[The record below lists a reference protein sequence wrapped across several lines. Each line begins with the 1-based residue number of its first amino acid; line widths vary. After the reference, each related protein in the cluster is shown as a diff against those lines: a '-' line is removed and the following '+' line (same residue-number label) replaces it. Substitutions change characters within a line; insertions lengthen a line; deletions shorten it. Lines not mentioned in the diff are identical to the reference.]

1 LSYPYSGRDLF
12 AEPESYAYAA
22 CAAEDYIGAWKQNRN
37 LSISN
42 LAARMHEEPIPPDAV
57 YSQQPMNTT
66 ALSTLLE
73 RATTAAAL
81 DPFVIKFEVFRRL
94 FAWYCD
100 DGRRHPDAPTADL
113 GTYILFAECLCELA
127 EKRSSL
133 KHLSTLLK
141 LCDALASQASN
152 SFQPQDAIRLIDV
165 LKREC
170 ALVDRMLQ
178 AA

>member
-1 LSYPYSGRDLF
+1 MSYPYSGRDLF

-22 CAAEDYIGAWKQNRN
+22 CDAEDYIGAWKQNRN
-37 LSISN
+37 LSISS
-42 LAARMHEEPIPPDAV
+42 LTVRMHEEPIPPDAV
-57 YSQQPMNTT
+57 YDQHPTNTI

-94 FAWYCD
+94 FAWYRD
-100 DGRRHPDAPTADL
+100 DGQRHPNAPTADL

-127 EKRSSL
+127 EKSTSL

-141 LCDALASQASN
+141 LCDALASQAIN

-165 LKREC
+165 LKRER
-170 ALVDRMLQ
+170 ALVERILQ
-178 AA
+178 TA